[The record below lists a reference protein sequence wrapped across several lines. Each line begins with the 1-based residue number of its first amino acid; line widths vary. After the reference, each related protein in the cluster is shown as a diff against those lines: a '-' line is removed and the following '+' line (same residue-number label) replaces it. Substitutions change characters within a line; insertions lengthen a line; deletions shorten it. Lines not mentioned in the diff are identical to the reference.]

1 MFARVDEIVVFE
13 GGSRAEISEATL
25 FFLGEGEDG
34 CVTCG
39 SAGGGDDVEGVCCA
53 GVGG

>member
-1 MFARVDEIVVFE
+1 MFTCVDEIVVFE
-13 GGSRAEISEATL
+13 RGSGAEISEATL

-39 SAGGGDDVEGVCCA
+39 SAGSGDDVE
-53 GVGG
+53 